1 MITTRGMRSRYKTDT
16 IHADQA
22 KETERH
28 ENSKEKNSK
37 KEEKGVG
44 KPETIAEHLTP
55 RTRSSK
61 KNERTEHQTQAAS
74 RF

>member
-28 ENSKEKNSK
+28 ENSKENSK
-37 KEEKGVG
+37 KDEKGVG
-44 KPETIAEHLTP
+44 KLQNIDAYLSPWTQNTKE
-55 RTRSSK
+55 K
-61 KNERTEHQTQAAS
+61 ERNQISREAAS